1 MKQRN
6 RVTFFNILSTCLLYG
21 ISIFTAPLFSRL
33 LGTGGYGNL
42 SNYNVWVSV
51 LAIAATLQTQGT
63 LVNARV
69 EYPESEQT
77 RYQSSVMTLSF
88 LVFFI
93 VSLVVLSLLGPIS
106 SLLKVSRFFVVLVL
120 FQSIGTF
127 GVNFMNTKL
136 TYELKAGRNML
147 LSVFTAV
154 SSLVLSLVF
163 VLTMPKEI
171 NYYGRILA
179 NAAVYGILGLSLC
192 LYVLLKGKTLFSA
205 KYWRFC
211 IPLAIPYV
219 FYNLADLLL
228 GHSDVV
234 MLRQLSGDTVSG
246 IYSMAFQFGTI
257 LFTIFG
263 ALNNTW
269 VPFFFE
275 DTKQGRQDAVMNQS
289 KNFLEVYTVLSAGF
303 MLLGTEVYHLFAGQD
318 FWDSTKLIPVFVASH
333 YLNFL
338 CTFPIN
344 YEYYHKKVRVV
355 AVATISSSLVNIALN
370 YVFIRAYGMPGAAL
384 ATVVSHT
391 LQFAMHYLY
400 TRYLLGKGS
409 YPFGISLWG
418 RYALCFVC
426 IMLLVY
432 LLPDAW
438 LVRWALGA
446 AIGLWELLRIR
457 KRKVLI

>member
-1 MKQRN
+1 MNRRN
-6 RVTFFNILSTCLLYG
+6 RVSFFNILSTCLLYG

-42 SNYNVWVSV
+42 SNYNVWVSI
-51 LAIAATLQTQGT
+51 LAIAATMQTQGT

-69 EYPESEQT
+69 EYPEEEQP

-88 LVFFI
+88 LVFFL
-93 VSLVVLSLLGPIS
+93 VSLLVLTFLEPIS
-106 SLLKVSRFFVVLVL
+106 KGLKLSRFFIVLVL
-120 FQSIGTF
+120 FQSIGTY
-127 GVNFMNTKL
+127 GVNFMNSKL

-147 LSVFTAV
+147 LSVCTALG
-154 SSLVLSLVF
+154 SLVLSLIF
-163 VLTMPKEI
+163 VLTMPKEV

-179 NAAVYGILGLSLC
+179 NAAVYGLLGLSLC
-192 LYVLLKGKTLFSA
+192 AWVLWRGRTFVNFR
-205 KYWRFC
+205 YWKFC

-257 LFTIFG
+257 LFTLFG

-275 DTKQGRQDAVMNQS
+275 YTKKGDGEAVLSQS
-289 KNFLEVYTVLSAGF
+289 RNFLEVYTVLSTGF
-303 MLLGTEVYHLFAGQD
+303 LLLSTEVFHLFASRD
-318 FWDSTKLIPVFVASH
+318 FWGSTGLIPIFVASH

-344 YEYYHKKVRVV
+344 YEYYHKKVKVV
-355 AVATISSSLVNIALN
+355 AFATISSSLVNIGLN
-370 YVFIRAYGMPGAAL
+370 YLFISKIGMPGAAL
-384 ATVVSHT
+384 ATVLSHS
-391 LQFAMHYLY
+391 LQFAMHHIY
-400 TRYLLGKGS
+400 TRYVLGKGD
-409 YPFGISLWG
+409 YPFGVRLWG
-418 RYALCFVC
+418 SYAGFFLGV
-426 IMLLVY
+426 MALVY
-432 LLPDAW
+432 LLPNAW
-438 LVRWALGA
+438 LLRWGLGGC
-446 AIGLWELLRIR
+446 IGLWELARIR

>member
-154 SSLVLSLVF
+154 SSLVLSLIF

>member
-1 MKQRN
+1 MNRRN

-42 SNYNVWVSV
+42 SNYNVWVSI
-51 LAIAATLQTQGT
+51 LAIAATMQTQAT

-69 EYPESEQT
+69 EYPEEAQPG
-77 RYQSSVMTLSF
+77 YQSSVMTLSF
-88 LVFFI
+88 LVFF
-93 VSLVVLSLLGPIS
+93 LCSLLVLAFLDPICRG
-106 SLLKVSRFFVVLVL
+106 LRLSRFFVVLVL
-120 FQSIGTF
+120 FQAIGTY
-127 GVNFMNTKL
+127 GVNFMNIKL

-147 LSVFTAV
+147 LSVCTALA
-154 SSLVLSLVF
+154 SLILSLIF
-163 VLTMPKEI
+163 VLTMPKEV

-179 NAAVYGILGLSLC
+179 NAAVYGFLGLSLC
-192 LYVLLKGKTLFSA
+192 AWILWKGRTFVDFR
-205 KYWRFC
+205 YWKFC

-228 GHSDVV
+228 GHSDLV
-234 MLRQLSGDTVSG
+234 MLRLFSGDAVSG

-257 LFTIFG
+257 LFTLFG

-275 DTKQGRQDAVMNQS
+275 YTKKGDDASVRSQS
-289 KNFLEVYTVLSAGF
+289 RNFLEVYTVLSCGF
-303 MLLGTEVYHLFAGQD
+303 ILLGTEVYHLFASRDYWG
-318 FWDSTKLIPVFVASH
+318 STGLIPVFVASH

-344 YEYYHKKVRVV
+344 YEYYHKKVKVV
-355 AVATISSSLVNIALN
+355 AFATISSSLINIGLN
-370 YVFIRAYGMPGAAL
+370 YLFISKIGMPGAAL
-384 ATVVSHT
+384 ATVLSHS
-391 LQFAMHYLY
+391 LQFAMHYIY
-400 TRYLLGKGS
+400 TRYLLRKGN
-409 YPFGISLWG
+409 YPFPIGLWG
-418 RYALCFVC
+418 IYAALFLGVVA
-426 IMLLVY
+426 LVY

-438 LVRWALGA
+438 LFRWGLGA
-446 AIGLWELLRIR
+446 CIGIWELTRIR